1 MASGNDL
8 IKYMTVQVVQ
18 YMETP
23 RAERKQA
30 RASAKA
36 QREHWLT
43 RWFGVGAMS
52 LLIWRRSKREE
63 NQS

>member
-8 IKYMTVQVVQ
+8 IKYVTEQVVH

-23 RAERKQA
+23 RAERKQTK
-30 RASAKA
+30 ASARA
-36 QREHWLT
+36 QREHWMT

-52 LLIWRRSKREE
+52 VLLWWRGRAER
-63 NQS
+63 QR